1 MKKEVMIS
9 VSTLPV
15 ADYQGIVE
23 YAKSLQGLADFL
35 HCDVMDGEFVP
46 ATTYNQTVVYSINQ
60 NCLTML
66 DVHLMVKEPAALIDG
81 YIEAGANIITLH
93 YEAFKDKEEL
103 HSMLHYIREKNVLA
117 GLAVNPETDLSDIKL
132 YFYEVDLVLVMGV
145 APGAY
150 GQKLLPGI
158 VDKIKSIADYRDANS
173 MKFKIEIDGGV
184 NLENASTLVEA
195 GADILVSGNYVY
207 KAQDRE
213 AAINALRG

>member
-15 ADYQGIVE
+15 SDYQGIVE
-23 YAKSLQGLADFL
+23 YAKSLQGITDFL
-35 HCDVMDGEFVP
+35 HCDVMDGKFVP

-66 DVHLMVKEPAALIDG
+66 DVHLMVDEPASHIDG

-93 YEAFKDKEEL
+93 YEAFKNKEEL
-103 HSMLHYIREKNVLA
+103 HAMLQYIREKNVLA
-117 GLAVNPETDLSDIKL
+117 GLAVNPETDINDIKL

-158 VDKIKSIADYRDANS
+158 VEKIKDIASYRDAND

-184 NLENASTLVEA
+184 TLENASSLVDA
-195 GADILVSGNYVY
+195 GVDILVSGNYVF
-207 KAQDRE
+207 KAQERDK
-213 AAINALRG
+213 AIAALRG